1 MGYEAVR
8 KIYNRIGEKETRK
21 IIDFEEETIEGFKG
35 KYYSRAGNYIERK
48 RYGAPKGYSLKYR
61 RLQYWKHKNG
71 YSYKEIAQY
80 LGLTTELLMK
90 KLYYR
95 KRFAPKQIKYL
106 VYLLGARAA
115 FRVIYFP
122 MYKGSKRIYRE
133 TFEVKNE

>member
-1 MGYEAVR
+1 M
-8 KIYNRIGEKETRK
+8 K
-21 IIDFEEETIEGFKG
+21 DSKG
-35 KYYSRAGNYIERK
+35 N
-48 RYGAPKGYSLKYR
+48 
-61 RLQYWKHKNG
+61 
-71 YSYKEIAQY
+71 SYKEIAQY

-95 KRFAPKQIKYL
+95 KRFEPKQIKYL

-122 MYKGSKRIYRE
+122 MYKESKRIYRE

>member
-1 MGYEAVR
+1 M
-8 KIYNRIGEKETRK
+8 K
-21 IIDFEEETIEGFKG
+21 DSKG
-35 KYYSRAGNYIERK
+35 NIYSRAGNYIERK
-48 RYGAPKGYSLKYR
+48 RYGEPK
-61 RLQYWKHKNG
+61 
-71 YSYKEIAQY
+71 IAQY

-122 MYKGSKRIYRE
+122 MYKESKRIYRE